1 MHEQI
6 ENAQIQTH
14 GGSDVVG
21 LAAADDA
28 AGIKQ
33 YQPCHNHDDYGRER
47 QRERWEV

>member
-6 ENAQIQTH
+6 ENAEIQTH
-14 GGSDVVG
+14 GSSDVVG

-33 YQPCHNHDDYGRER
+33 DQPRHNHDDYGRER
-47 QRERWEV
+47 QRKRWDV